1 MFSFVVQVVKKK
13 NAIKAFSSFEG
24 VKVAL
29 WQILYLV
36 RLRYSVGIVVLNSN
50 SIIRRLIIASR
61 EKPSFKYKLEIN
73 SL

>member
-1 MFSFVVQVVKKK
+1 MFSSIVQVVKKK
-13 NAIKAFSSFEG
+13 NTIKAFSSFDR

-29 WQILYLV
+29 RQILYLV

-50 SIIRRLIIASR
+50 SIIRHLIIASR
-61 EKPSFKYKLEIN
+61 EKPLFKYKLEIN